1 MFKFVTY
8 KEIKE
13 ELRNHSD
20 EKIKEFYKDQ
30 GWFFA
35 KIIFIKGKRFIYTY
49 FADQNK
55 LEEAVTNS
63 LVTGHMEDGRLWQ
76 EQLKPLEGHIKEKE
90 MIKDNVSQSVR
101 KLCKMMDLRL
111 GTINFSASN
120 VNKDKQNA
128 IKTGE
133 VPVSEE
139 DISLYNKRCNKKK
152 LSRGSFSSN
161 ETDEEIGSENIPTI
175 VAKKEKSA
183 QREKWVLALLTD
195 LVC

>member
-63 LVTGHMEDGRLWQ
+63 LVTGHMEDVW
-76 EQLKPLEGHIKEKE
+76 I
-90 MIKDNVSQSVR
+90 
-101 KLCKMMDLRL
+101 
-111 GTINFSASN
+111 
-120 VNKDKQNA
+120 
-128 IKTGE
+128 
-133 VPVSEE
+133 
-139 DISLYNKRCNKKK
+139 IS
-152 LSRGSFSSN
+152 
-161 ETDEEIGSENIPTI
+161 
-175 VAKKEKSA
+175 
-183 QREKWVLALLTD
+183 
-195 LVC
+195 